1 MTEEFRLPVFF
12 HFHREDGKIK
22 NSPLKIVY
30 VCEEQNEKIQKKLS
44 EISDKIYEDLH
55 RENLI
60 QFLNQSESLMF
71 QNYSKS
77 IIIFIIEFILLIDL
91 PDTKC
96 VIIANHSL
104 DQYTHYNFPRDFY
117 GCNDNQLK
125 WLRTF
130 EKLHNQYVK
139 AKRKKELCIKRV
151 YELDSYLLYSKG
163 DIFIYAVITHK
174 GATREALEI
183 GKQILADAKEIESTS
198 FILRHI

>member
-1 MTEEFRLPVFF
+1 
-12 HFHREDGKIK
+12 
-22 NSPLKIVY
+22 
-30 VCEEQNEKIQKKLS
+30 
-44 EISDKIYEDLH
+44 
-55 RENLI
+55 
-60 QFLNQSESLMF
+60 
-71 QNYSKS
+71 
-77 IIIFIIEFILLIDL
+77 
-91 PDTKC
+91 
-96 VIIANHSL
+96 
-104 DQYTHYNFPRDFY
+104 
-117 GCNDNQLK
+117 
-125 WLRTF
+125 LRTF